1 MNSLRDLQTTCGQAF
16 TGESSRLLALVRDNG
31 VAPAQRV
38 EVYRNNHREIFR
50 KALAASYPVIERLV
64 GDACFTGLARE
75 YTRANPWRSGD
86 LQRYGQD
93 FSSFLKVSYG
103 ETQYRYLPDVAS
115 LEWAL
120 EEVHLDPDEP
130 ALSISEFGRFDE
142 TDYGNL
148 VFVPR
153 RAMRLLRSRYPV
165 FSIWRAN
172 QSGSDDR
179 VDLDQGGESVAIARQ
194 GHDLQVHRLDRAA
207 FRLAAELARGTR
219 LQDAWQPVDGASE
232 RDNNETAPDLA
243 SALQTILSLGLLA
256 GVSAAG
262 AQSATTDRGSQVWK
276 QPSSI

>member
-1 MNSLRDLQTTCGQAF
+1 MNSLRDLQATCLQAF
-16 TGESSRLLALVRDNG
+16 TGDSSKLLALVRDNG
-31 VAPAQRV
+31 VKPHQRV

-75 YTRANPWRSGD
+75 YSRVNPSRSGD

-93 FSSFLKVSYG
+93 FPAFLQRTYG
-103 ETQYRYLPDVAS
+103 DTRFRYLPDVAS

-130 ALSISEFGRFDE
+130 TLSISELGRFDE
-142 TDYGNL
+142 NDFGNL
-148 VFVPR
+148 VFVAR
-153 RAMRLLRSRYPV
+153 RAMRLLQSRYPV

-172 QSGSDDR
+172 QSASDDR
-179 VDLDQGGESVAIARQ
+179 IDLDRGGENIAIARR
-194 GHDLQVHRLDRAA
+194 GHDLQVHRLDRATCC
-207 FRLAAELARGTR
+207 LAAELARGTR
-219 LQDAWQPVDGASE
+219 LEDAWQAIDGD
-232 RDNNETAPDLA
+232 RGRQDNGAAPDLA

-262 AQSATTDRGSQVWK
+262 AQSANTDRGS
-276 QPSSI
+276 